1 MLSDVSDF
9 ASQHGLQIVMAL
21 AIAVFASLSIAQW
34 SILRRRNTQF
44 TTALNNMTQG
54 LCMWSAAGKL
64 VLCNRRYAEMYELSP
79 RAGAAGNHAS

>member
-1 MLSDVSDF
+1 MLSAVSDF

-34 SILRRRNTQF
+34 SILRRRNTQL
-44 TTALNNMTQG
+44 TTALNNMAQG
-54 LCMWSAAGKL
+54 LCMWSPTGKL
-64 VLCNRRYAEMYELSP
+64 ILCNRRYVEMYDLTP